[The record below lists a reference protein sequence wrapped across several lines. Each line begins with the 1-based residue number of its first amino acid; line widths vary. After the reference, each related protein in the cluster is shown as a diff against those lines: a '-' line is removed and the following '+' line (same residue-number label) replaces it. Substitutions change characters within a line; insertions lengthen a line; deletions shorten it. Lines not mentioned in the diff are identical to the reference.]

1 MASAKKD
8 ALIRTGH
15 MSYTTRRYRLWQT
28 SQYHAR
34 RTSLNASARIY
45 STTANV
51 VSATK
56 AGLASTAPCLYAIQT
71 ASMALAY
78 ILTYVFVRK
87 VGKEI
92 SAIEGAARSATK
104 KN

>member
-1 MASAKKD
+1 
-8 ALIRTGH
+8 
-15 MSYTTRRYRLWQT
+15 
-28 SQYHAR
+28 
-34 RTSLNASARIY
+34 
-45 STTANV
+45 
-51 VSATK
+51 
-56 AGLASTAPCLYAIQT
+56 
-71 ASMALAY
+71 MALAY